1 VDVAGYSE
9 LAGAGEERTL
19 ARLRAFCSGL
29 IYPTIA
35 LRHGRVVKRLAR
47 GDVTPQLSRCQLLE
61 QRLGLLQIARVKP
74 FGKSDARSSRASSRL
89 PCRARE
95 WHPGHRIEFRAGIH
109 LGYWWSEATVTRW
122 VMV

>member
-1 VDVAGYSE
+1 MDVAGYSE

-47 GDVTPQLSRCQLLE
+47 GHRN
-61 QRLGLLQIARVKP
+61 
-74 FGKSDARSSRASSRL
+74 SRAANSSSNALASFRSRVSN
-89 PCRARE
+89 PSANQTQEARE
-95 WHPGHRIEFRAGIH
+95 PPLACLVARENGIR
-109 LGYWWSEATVTRW
+109 VTASNSGLASI
-122 VMV
+122 